1 MQSPEL
7 QGGQQTAGGRRC
19 AVSGVMVLAEHRQG
33 ALRDV
38 TLEMLTA
45 ARALNQ
51 PVEAVLLGDRVD
63 PMVDQLKT
71 QADRIIY
78 ASGPAFKE
86 FNYEP
91 YQQALVKLVTER
103 KPDVL
108 LVAHSAFGTDLG
120 PSLAVALGAPLVSD
134 ATALA
139 RTDNGLVVSRG
150 MYSGKLVADWL
161 IPSTPAVVMVRQSN
175 FKPEPAGKTAEVI
188 RWEPGDITAGAKT
201 KFITLEEVPTTGIDI
216 TKASIIIGVGR
227 GIKEDKNLPLVKEL
241 AQDLG
246 AVLAASRPVVDAG
259 WLPKE
264 VQVGSSG
271 KTVKPKL
278 YIALGISGAFQ
289 HVAGMKGAETII
301 AVNKDPKAPI
311 FAVAHYGIVD
321 DLLKVVPALRQ
332 KVKEMKS

>member
-1 MQSPEL
+1 M
-7 QGGQQTAGGRRC
+7 
-19 AVSGVMVLAEHRQG
+19 SGVMVLAEHRQG
-33 ALRDV
+33 VLRDV

-45 ARALNQ
+45 ARALGR
-51 PVEAVLLGDRVD
+51 PVDVVILGDRVD
-63 PMVDQLKT
+63 PMVEQLKS
-71 QADRIIY
+71 QADRILY
-78 ASGPAFKE
+78 GSNPAFRE
-86 FNYEP
+86 FNYEL
-91 YQQALVKLVTER
+91 YQHALVRLVAEQ
-103 KPDVL
+103 KPDLL

-139 RTDNGLVVSRG
+139 WTDNGILVSRG

-161 IPSTPAVVMVRQSN
+161 IPSSPAVVMVRQSN
-175 FKPEPAGKTAEVI
+175 FKPEPASKTAEVI
-188 RWEPGDITAGAKT
+188 RWDPGDVTAGAKT
-201 KFITLEEVPTTGIDI
+201 KFITIEEVPTTGIDI

-227 GIKEDKNLPLVKEL
+227 GIKEEKNLPLVKEL
-241 AQDLG
+241 AEDLG

-278 YIALGISGAFQ
+278 YISGAFQ
-289 HVAGMKGAETII
+289 HVAGMKAAETII

-321 DLLKVVPALRQ
+321 DLLKVVPVLRQ